1 MVDYQKYSRLAIVF
15 LVTLRVGLGWQ
26 LLYEGLWK
34 INTLSTPYPWTSEGY
49 LKNSQ
54 GPMRKVFRSMAGDP
68 DGMNWLD
75 PELVG
80 ARWDAWKKRF
90 SSHYQLNESQQSA
103 LSRLIDGSTAYAAAL
118 ETLPADVDFKALN
131 LDKVISYDQKQ
142 KRLNIDGGRHMLP
155 SEKQALDAQV
165 EGRTG
170 PEYEAYRTA
179 LNAAYTRAG
188 KLSYKEKVR
197 AHLQGDPDNAGLI
210 DGRISQLKLY
220 DEMLVRYEGKL
231 EAADL
236 PYQFEHLNRTWR
248 DVREKGT
255 ELAGPVVALDK
266 ELQDEAM
273 QLLTVDQL
281 KLGPPRQP
289 FTTLKI
295 ADSLTIAGLTGLGL
309 LLIFG
314 LFTRFAALSAA
325 FMLFGF
331 YMAMPPL
338 PGVPDVPGPEHSFIV
353 NKNLIEVMT
362 LMALAFI
369 PTGKWF
375 GLDCL
380 IPSIA
385 FRKKAQAN

>member
-1 MVDYQKYSRLAIVF
+1 VVDIQKYSRFAIVF
-15 LVTLRVGLGWQ
+15 LIFLRVGLGWQ

-34 INTLSTPYPWTSEGY
+34 INSLSTPYPWSSEGY

-54 GPMRKVFRSMAGDP
+54 GPMRKVFRAMTGDP

-75 PELVG
+75 PKLVG
-80 ARWDAWKKRF
+80 LRWDSWKQRF
-90 SSHYQLNESQQSA
+90 ATHYKLSESQQSA
-103 LSRLIDGSTAYAAAL
+103 LSRLIDGSPAYAAAL
-118 ETLPADVDFKALN
+118 ESLPTEVDFKALN
-131 LDKVISYDQKQ
+131 LDKIISYDQKQ

-155 SEKQALDAQV
+155 SEKQAIEAQV

-170 PEYEAYRTA
+170 PEYEAYRSA

-210 DGRISQLKLY
+210 DGRISQLQLY
-220 DEMLVRYEGKL
+220 NEMLVRYEGKL

-236 PYQFEHLNRTWR
+236 PYQFDHLNRTWS

-255 ELAGPVVALDK
+255 ALAGPVVALDR
-266 ELQDEAM
+266 ELQEEAM
-273 QLLTVDQL
+273 QLLTVDQVQ
-281 KLGPPRQP
+281 LGPPRQP
-289 FTTLKI
+289 LTALKV

-314 LFTRFAALSAA
+314 LFTRFASLSAA
-325 FMLFGF
+325 FMVFGF

-353 NKNLIEVMT
+353 NKNLIEVMA
-362 LMALAFI
+362 LLALAFI

-380 IPSIA
+380 LPSLA
-385 FRKKAQAN
+385 FRKKARPS

>member
-54 GPMRKVFRSMAGDP
+54 GPMRKIFRSIAGDP

-75 PELVG
+75 PKMVG
-80 ARWDAWKKRF
+80 ARWDSWKTRF
-90 SSHYQLNESQQSA
+90 SAHYQLSESQQAA
-103 LSRLIDGSTAYAAAL
+103 LSRLIDGSPTYAAAL
-118 ETLPADVDFKALN
+118 ESLPADVDFKALN
-131 LDKVISYDQKQ
+131 LDKVISYDPKQ

-155 SEKQALDAQV
+155 AEKQALEAQV

-197 AHLQGDPDNAGLI
+197 AHLEGNPDNAGLI

-220 DEMLVRYEGKL
+220 DEMLVRYEQKL
-231 EAADL
+231 EAVDL
-236 PYQFEHLNRTWR
+236 PYQFEHLNRTWS
-248 DVREKGT
+248 DVREKGA
-255 ELAGPVVALDK
+255 ELAGPVIALDK

-273 QLLTVDQL
+273 QLLTVDQVL
-281 KLGPPRQP
+281 LGAPRQP
-289 FTTLKI
+289 FTALKI

-325 FMLFGF
+325 FMVFGF

-338 PGVPDVPGPEHSFIV
+338 PGVPDAPGPEHSFIV
-353 NKNLIEVMT
+353 NKNLIEVMV

-369 PTGKWF
+369 PTGQWF

-385 FRKKAQAN
+385 FRKKARAS